1 MLHSVLLL
9 FFLLRKNIHIWS
21 HFHGWWLVVTQ
32 KEKGCSGVTTLSP
45 LFFGSILGRMQWLQ
59 SPTCSRYLQH
69 WQITTPLTSLAH
81 LPTQGHLVKSLDGR
95 KGDYSSAE
103 SCHASFGAILG
114 TRGLRVCAHC
124 SLQAASSRSR
134 LVEQRNADVMPPN
147 SCKTALAAHNSTS
160 QMLMFCQRRL
170 LLEYAGTF

>member
-9 FFLLRKNIHIWS
+9 L
-21 HFHGWWLVVTQ
+21 
-32 KEKGCSGVTTLSP
+32 
-45 LFFGSILGRMQWLQ
+45 LFFYWGKTYTFGHIFMVGRDPKGETLFWGNNIISTFFCSILGRMQWLQ

-95 KGDYSSAE
+95 KNYSSAE